1 MGQVHDFTNVD
12 VLERYGRELTNDP
25 NISAAKIYGRGV
37 EVEALIRA
45 LGARRSA
52 VLLGPPGVGKTAII
66 WRFLHLIKEKL
77 PQISKVFEISTVGL
91 CADTSYTGE
100 LEGKIRA
107 LLEKATQD
115 RLVYVPDLWNLPTA
129 GSYDTNPR
137 GCYDLLRPGVESGQL
152 ILFGETTSGRWEKLC
167 RQFPSLTRD
176 FVTISVKEMEEP
188 ETRDLLKRAA
198 ADLGAKVSF
207 DKSSVDKT
215 FSLAKKFLPT
225 QSFPGKGIDLL
236 RKMAEA
242 APQENMKA
250 IDADYVEAFFSKQ
263 TGLPLHMISPKIKVT
278 FEEMR
283 AFLSERVL
291 GQEEAVDA
299 VADMLALYK
308 TGLKNP
314 DKPAGVLL
322 FVGPTGVGKTEL
334 AKATA
339 EFLFGSSQKL
349 YRVDLSEYKDY
360 HSFEKLIGDPQRN
373 KTGLLT
379 DHVRQNP
386 FSAVLLDEF
395 EKGHPNIADL
405 FLQVF
410 DDGRLTDAAGETIDF
425 RHTLLILTS
434 NVGTE
439 AKSSPGGIGFGGAEE
454 APEVMTTRVK
464 RALEASYRPEFL
476 NRLDRVLVFKSLG
489 REDMRRIAHREIG
502 KLYQREGLL
511 DRDLLLEIDE
521 GVIDLLLEKGFDPK
535 YGARPLKR
543 AIEVLLVMP
552 LARALLAIESRRFQL
567 LRIARRGEKIA
578 LSFEDTDSSRKLIAL
593 ERRTKISDGEGN
605 TIHLSVAE
613 VGKELKEIKERLLHI
628 ESIGKI
634 AAARK
639 ELTELAAKESRP
651 GYWEE
656 AFGKDGELW
665 RRHRLAVEVKRYDDI
680 QERTELLR
688 EMVEASF
695 QEAED
700 SVAKELLEEFVLLKR
715 QIKRAERELLHF
727 TGGDQG
733 DALISLRP
741 TGGKEGT
748 EQWVKELSMM
758 YAAWSN
764 EHEYQITTI
773 DAGDGVELRIEGPY
787 AYGYL
792 KAEHGGH
799 RVITP
804 PKDKE
809 RKDKEEEKRGE
820 AFLVRVDVRPLAPN
834 SITPP
839 KNKDDDPPIRTYDM
853 WRARGARDRRTGH
866 TESDIKKVFSGKID
880 SFIEAFLD
888 ASNKES

>member
-12 VLERYGRELTNDP
+12 VLARYGRDLTTDP
-25 NISAAKIYGRGV
+25 LILGSKIYGRTQ
-37 EVEALIRA
+37 ETDDLIRA
-45 LGARRSA
+45 LGSHRSA
-52 VLLGPPGVGKTAII
+52 VLLGPPGVGKTAIL
-66 WRFLHLIKEKL
+66 WRLIHLLKEKL
-77 PQISKVFEISTVGL
+77 PHVTKVFEISTTGL

-107 LLEKATQD
+107 LLEKATTD

-137 GCYDLLRPGVESGQL
+137 GCYDLMRPGVESQQL
-152 ILFGETTSGRWEKLC
+152 ILFGETTSGKWEKLC

-176 FVTISVKEMEEP
+176 FVTITVKEMDEP

-198 ADLGAKVSF
+198 ADLVAKVSF
-207 DKSSVDKT
+207 DKNSVDKAYT
-215 FSLAKKFLPT
+215 LTKKFLPT

-242 APQENMKA
+242 APQENTKN
-250 IDADYVEAFFSKQ
+250 IDADYVEKFFSKQ
-263 TGLPLHMISPKIKVT
+263 TGLPLHMISPKVKVT
-278 FEEMR
+278 YEEMR

-291 GQEEAVDA
+291 GQNEAVDA
-299 VADMLALYK
+299 VADVLALYK

-349 YRVDLSEYKDY
+349 HRVDLSEYKDY

-373 KTGLLT
+373 KTGTLT
-379 DHVRQNP
+379 DHVRQHP

-410 DDGRLTDAAGETIDF
+410 DDGRLTDAQGETIDF

-439 AKSSPGGIGFGGAEE
+439 AKSSPGGIGFGGAVEP
-454 APEVMTTRVK
+454 PEVMSSRVK
-464 RALEASYRPEFL
+464 KALEASYRPEFL
-476 NRLDRVLVFKSLG
+476 NRIDRVLVFKSLG
-489 REDMRRIAHREIG
+489 HEDMRRIAHREIG

-511 DRDLLLEIDE
+511 ERDLLLEIDE

-543 AIEVLLVMP
+543 AIESLLVMP
-552 LARALLAIESRRFQL
+552 LARELLAADSKRFQL
-567 LRIARRGEKIA
+567 LRLARRGERIA
-578 LSFEDTDSSRKLIAL
+578 LSFEDTDSSRKLVAL
-593 ERRTKISDGEGN
+593 ERRTKISDPEGN
-605 TIHLSVAE
+605 VVMLSVAE
-613 VGKELKEIKERLLHI
+613 VGKQLLSVQERLNQMETAGNI
-628 ESIGKI
+628 T
-634 AAARK
+634 AARK
-639 ELTELAAKESRP
+639 ELTEFIAKESKP
-651 GYWEE
+651 GFWEE
-656 AFGKDGELW
+656 AFGKEGELW
-665 RRHRLAVEVKRYDDI
+665 RRHRLAVELKRFDDL
-680 QERTELLR
+680 QERTALLR
-688 EMVEASF
+688 EMVDASF

-700 SVAKELLEEFVLLKR
+700 SVAKDLLEEFVQLQKQVR
-715 QIKRAERELLHF
+715 RAERELLRF
-727 TGGDQG
+727 DKGDQG
-733 DALISLRP
+733 DALILLRP
-741 TGGKEGT
+741 TGGKDGT
-748 EQWVKELSMM
+748 EQWIREMVKM
-758 YAAWSN
+758 YTTWSA
-764 EHEYQITTI
+764 EHEYQISTT
-773 DAGDGVELRIEGPY
+773 DSPDGVELRIEGPY

-799 RVITP
+799 RFIAP
-804 PKDKE
+804 PKEK
-809 RKDKEEEKRGE
+809 KDDEKRGE

-834 SITPP
+834 AATPP
-839 KNKDDDPPIRTYDM
+839 KNKDDDPPIRTYDL
-853 WRARGARDRRTGH
+853 WRARGAKDRRTGH
-866 TESDIKKVFSGKID
+866 IENDLKKVFSGKID
-880 SFIEAFLD
+880 PFIETYLD
-888 ASNKES
+888 LSKNLGEK